1 MLSDAW
7 KKVSSETIAN
17 CFKHAGWKVSDEPQA
32 AEHPTFPAPDNM
44 TEEEWQS
51 FIAMDDHLDTVGDLD
66 DTEIS
71 KAIKKRR
78 LDPEAIENKSDNEDD
93 DDEPSPITK
102 RHVNDALQT
111 LRSYL
116 QINGLEDARL
126 QLQTIDD
133 AICEDFKSRQ
143 TQTSI
148 INYLKPGSP
157 C

>member
-1 MLSDAW
+1 
-7 KKVSSETIAN
+7 
-17 CFKHAGWKVSDEPQA
+17 
-32 AEHPTFPAPDNM
+32 
-44 TEEEWQS
+44 
-51 FIAMDDHLDTVGDLD
+51 MDDHLDTVGDLD
-66 DTEIS
+66 DTEITNV
-71 KAIKKRR
+71 IKKRR

>member
-1 MLSDAW
+1 ME
-7 KKVSSETIAN
+7 KVSSETIAN

-32 AEHPTFPAPDNM
+32 AEHPTIPTPDSL

-66 DTEIS
+66 DTEITNV
-71 KAIKKRR
+71 IKKRR

-116 QINGLEDARL
+116 QINGLEDTML
-126 QLQTIDD
+126 QL
-133 AICEDFKSRQ
+133 
-143 TQTSI
+143 
-148 INYLKPGSP
+148 
-157 C
+157 